1 METKTIYY
9 DGLEIRL
16 ECEIEEGNRGDGYIT
31 PIESDYLY
39 ISSVIVV
46 HDNGDESDI
55 TGIVSART
63 INEWQ
68 LELNQFV

>member
-16 ECEIEEGNRGDGYIT
+16 ECDIEEGNKGDGYIT
-31 PIESDYLY
+31 PIERDYLY

-55 TGIVSART
+55 TGIVSGRT
-63 INEWQ
+63 IDEWQ
-68 LELNQFV
+68 LELNQ

>member
-1 METKTIYY
+1 MGTKTIYY

-16 ECEIEEGNRGDGYIT
+16 EYEMEEGNKGDGYIT
-31 PIESDYLY
+31 PNESDYAY
-39 ISSVIVV
+39 ISSIIVV

-55 TGIVSART
+55 TDIVNAQT

-68 LELNQFV
+68 LELNQLV

>member
-16 ECEIEEGNRGDGYIT
+16 ECDIEEGNKGDGYIT

-55 TGIVSART
+55 TGIVSSRT
-63 INEWQ
+63 MDEWQ
-68 LELNQFV
+68 LELNQ

>member
-1 METKTIYY
+1 MTMETKTIYY

-16 ECEIEEGNRGDGYIT
+16 ECDIEEGNKGDGYIT

-55 TGIVSART
+55 TGIVSSRT
-63 INEWQ
+63 MDEWQ
-68 LELNQFV
+68 LELNQ